1 MYNVLLVDD
10 DPMILEGLQYIV
22 DWQGIGLQIAGAV
35 EDGEDALHILRSAH
49 IDILLTDIRMPRV
62 NGLELIEWI
71 RNNQQPVCCI
81 VLSGH
86 DDYEYLH
93 RAFKLGIENYLVK
106 SVNENE
112 LQETLLSIVDKLDA
126 TGRGMPNTTE
136 DPLLVNVLERWMLG
150 RIRYSEFLERS
161 RLLAFPAFPCRFRIS
176 VFRPLVSGVCASA
189 RNCKAVTSSFLKMN
203 DIFLQSFVNLDG
215 EIVVIQGNQSAP
227 NLPDLNAIIAELCS
241 MDDFRWVCSSSRS
254 QVGFENAS
262 ISYRSAHR
270 LLDYALPCPNFSVFL
285 EDQLPASPQ
294 LQRLETDPLR
304 RFLETSSLAALRAH
318 LRQVLQ
324 RAYRPDEISPEA
336 FLDYSFNVV
345 ILLSE
350 YAVAHNVH
358 LKSISTSKSQLYD
371 ELKALRSTNE
381 MIALLDKLILELSGR
396 IGEDKNTGT
405 PLTDRLLQYVSLH
418 YREEL
423 SLKQLSALFNCNSA
437 YLGRLFKDS
446 TGESFNQYLNRFRT
460 REACRLLTSTNKRM
474 NQIAEQ
480 VGYASTNYFVTTF
493 KRFVGCYP
501 TRYRTLHQGQEQ
513 IEGDNPF
520 I

>member
-254 QVGFENAS
+254 QVGFENSVHQLSQRAPACWTMRYPVPTFLS
-262 ISYRSAHR
+262 FLRINFLHR
-270 LLDYALPCPNFSVFL
+270 LSFSDWRLIRCVGFWKQVL
-285 EDQLPASPQ
+285 SPRCAHISGRFCNAHIAPTKSRRKRFWITAS
-294 LQRLETDPLR
+294 
-304 RFLETSSLAALRAH
+304 TSSF
-318 LRQVLQ
+318 
-324 RAYRPDEISPEA
+324 S
-336 FLDYSFNVV
+336 
-345 ILLSE
+345 
-350 YAVAHNVH
+350 
-358 LKSISTSKSQLYD
+358 
-371 ELKALRSTNE
+371 
-381 MIALLDKLILELSGR
+381 
-396 IGEDKNTGT
+396 
-405 PLTDRLLQYVSLH
+405 
-418 YREEL
+418 
-423 SLKQLSALFNCNSA
+423 
-437 YLGRLFKDS
+437 
-446 TGESFNQYLNRFRT
+446 YLNT
-460 REACRLLTSTNKRM
+460 PSH
-474 NQIAEQ
+474 
-480 VGYASTNYFVTTF
+480 TTF
-493 KRFVGCYP
+493 ISSPSPRPRANCTTSSKHCARQM
-501 TRYRTLHQGQEQ
+501 R
-513 IEGDNPF
+513 
-520 I
+520 